1 MKHKSDW
8 LAEVR
13 FPADDGEYYLCTGVP
28 ISRRLVLTTA
38 HDIPDAA
45 LEHPQLRF
53 VYHVCHEKNYNWRNA
68 AVVWNGMKEAEKID
82 GLLLQIDEV
91 ENLVSF
97 IYTDRLP
104 GNTTQ
109 WEGAGFPAAGLITE
123 GELDGHQD
131 AIPLNGEYNPWGKA
145 KENKLALTNKIKL
158 IEPGKWA
165 GISGAPVM
173 CQGRLIGIV
182 ESLNEDFKGSLIY
195 GIPFSSLLNNQ
206 NFCSMIGF
214 KDHQDQLE
222 ATKTV
227 VKELLEESPG
237 VVDALY
243 KTSKNK
249 GLNFKNKSTSTIVEA
264 LFTMDIEKFGMTI
277 NWAREIDIK
286 PGLDTNDHKVLDK
299 ILNFILPCLFD
310 LSMVTSAHE
319 QITSGMMVRVPIAT
333 RTITEIFMAAADRRH
348 TSFHNPV
355 TRDELPIGK
364 TCIEALPESG
374 FSADA
379 DDIANEIE
387 TIFIN
392 KYVPEKFPKERLTK
406 ERLRNIVNNRLAG
419 YAETASGQQRY
430 YYICQKD
437 DGPSMEAAAQIL
449 NSYFKQVIFIFLEG
463 EAFDEEDKWIWPIE
477 KFYKNDPGEA
487 DK

>member
-45 LEHPQLRF
+45 LEHPELRF
-53 VYHVCHEKNYNWRNA
+53 VYHVRHEKNYNWRNA
-68 AVVWNGMKEAEKID
+68 SVVWNGMKEAEKID

-104 GNTTQ
+104 SQSTD
-109 WEGAGFPAAGLITE
+109 WEGSGFPVAGTIPE
-123 GELDGHQD
+123 GELEGHQE
-131 AIPLNGEYNPWGKA
+131 AIPLNGKYNPWGNPK
-145 KENKLALTNKIKL
+145 KNELSLTNDIKL
-158 IEPGKWA
+158 VKPGKWA
-165 GISGAPVM
+165 GISGAPVI
-173 CQGRLIGIV
+173 CQGRLIGIIK
-182 ESLNEDFKGSLIY
+182 SLPEDFQGSLLS
-195 GIPFSSLLNNQ
+195 GLPFWYLLTNH
-206 NFCSMIGF
+206 NFCKEIGF
-214 KDHQDQLE
+214 TDHQDQLNS
-222 ATKTV
+222 TKDK
-227 VKELLEESPG
+227 VKEFLEDSPV

-243 KTSKNK
+243 KTSRTKD
-249 GLNFKNKSTSTIVEA
+249 LNFKRKTPEAIVEA
-264 LFTMDIEKFGMTI
+264 LFEMNIEKFGMTI

-392 KYVPEKFPKERLTK
+392 KYVPEKFPKERLSK

-449 NSYFKQVIFIFLEG
+449 NSYYKQVIFIFLEG